1 MNQVPEYGV
10 APTGPNIHSS
20 RDDATVRGEGTNRG
34 STHCR
39 LEASCQRTRTMSGP
53 AMRRPTRRALART
66 RRLSLLFVV
75 STGVTVTIGLLVSRR
90 RADFWIYRLFP

>member
-20 RDDATVRGEGTNRG
+20 KDDATVIGEGTKRG

-39 LEASCQRTRTMSGP
+39 LEATCQRTRTMSGP
-53 AMRRPTRRALART
+53 AMRRLTRRALART
-66 RRLSLLFVV
+66 RTLSLLFVV
-75 STGVTVTIGLLVSRR
+75 ATGVTVTIGLLVSRR
-90 RADFWIYRLFP
+90 RAGFWICRLPR

>member
-10 APTGPNIHSS
+10 APTDPNIQSLK
-20 RDDATVRGEGTNRG
+20 DGETVSGEGTKRG

-39 LEASCQRTRTMSGP
+39 LEATCQKTRTMSGP

-66 RRLSLLFVV
+66 RMLSLLFVV
-75 STGVTVTIGLLVSRR
+75 ATGVTVTIGLLVSRR
-90 RADFWIYRLFP
+90 RAGFWICRLL